1 MAWLIQRAGPL
12 RPGLF
17 PASAASR
24 DPTCAQKGSE
34 ATETGDRH
42 DRLQDRFPLSPRTS
56 LNALH
61 HDQLTTPAARR
72 LLMAWT
78 LWAPTRSACNSM
90 MTCLYWLARA
100 IFDGSGNLSR
110 IGMHETPRRGFVK

>member
-42 DRLQDRFPLSPRTS
+42 DRLQDRFPLSPQNEPERTPPRP
-56 LNALH
+56 AH
-61 HDQLTTPAARR
+61 HPRSQKTADGLDIVGTDKKRVQQHDDLP
-72 LLMAWT
+72 LLA
-78 LWAPTRSACNSM
+78 
-90 MTCLYWLARA
+90 
-100 IFDGSGNLSR
+100 GSGHL
-110 IGMHETPRRGFVK
+110 